1 MSIAKIM
8 STRVV
13 SVHMDDSLQS
23 LSELFAATGFHHLVV
38 LHDNK
43 LQGIISDRDLMKSI
57 SPFVDTLS
65 ERKLDRATLDKKAH
79 QIMTREVITLNPS
92 DSVYSAIELFNTHK
106 ISCIPI
112 IDTKRHPVGMVSWRD
127 VMKFMQSRVEAKR

>member
-23 LSELFAATGFHHLVV
+23 LRELVAATGFHHLVV
-38 LHDNK
+38 VHDNK

-92 DSVYSAIELFNTHK
+92 DSVYSAIELFNSHK